1 MTKIFFNFSMKDFS
15 KKKIIPVINDFSF
28 IEKLINESQWIKG
41 QKSDNRIDPEKL
53 LDKTTLLH

>member
-1 MTKIFFNFSMKDFS
+1 MKDFS

-53 LDKTTLLH
+53 LDKTTFLH